1 MEMVTHDPKAAK
13 RVGVSTSVGREFV
26 NADKGKKFKTGGEMK
41 KPSKLF
47 KGKETYKEELNEAKA
62 IKSGKLTPKQYAMGE
77 ESEKVKMK
85 KGGKVKKYSGADGVS
100 SVGRG
105 GVKVKDTDWTSGIS
119 KGIAQAREDDM
130 ERSRRRNTAPTLGPN
145 QLDESKGRNS
155 DWTSGISK
163 GIAQA
168 REDDMERSRRRNATP
183 TLGPNQLD
191 EQIPKAKSSMVSD
204 VLSQYSKS
212 KGRNLTAELN
222 ASKAAK
228 SSDVTSAPEA
238 KPTPRSTPTTT
249 KKAAPAPAKKAVSR
263 PTESAASRASRQAAY
278 DSWKAE
284 QVQADAGDELPVGA
298 EAFKKG
304 GKAKCMKT
312 GGSVRGHG
320 AERTGRTRGKYI

>member
-1 MEMVTHDPKAAK
+1 MPSKSAKQHRFMEMVAHDPKAAK

-77 ESEKVKMK
+77 ESEKAKMK
-85 KGGKVKKYSGADGVS
+85 KGGKVKKMASGGMSDEGYSMGKPPTISEAMSNADDRLGGRNASMTLPGQSRPANRPATGGSGYKPYSGSTVQRPSNTMTMGDDGVPRETS
-100 SVGRG
+100 FKANKSESVA
-105 GVKVKDTDWTSGIS
+105 T
-119 KGIAQAREDDM
+119 
-130 ERSRRRNTAPTLGPN
+130 
-145 QLDESKGRNS
+145 ESK
-155 DWTSGISK
+155 
-163 GIAQA
+163 
-168 REDDMERSRRRNATP
+168 P
-183 TLGPNQLD
+183 
-191 EQIPKAKSSMVSD
+191 VS
-204 VLSQYSKS
+204 
-212 KGRNLTAELN
+212 
-222 ASKAAK
+222 
-228 SSDVTSAPEA
+228 
-238 KPTPRSTPTTT
+238 KPTTKPAT

-284 QVQADAGDELPVGA
+284 QAQADAGDELPVGA

-320 AERTGRTRGKYI
+320 AERTGRTRGRYI